1 MPRDLQ
7 FRELFTT
14 LDGNDDT
21 EVTDAFDLQ
30 GNKNLAVDIAADSGG
45 NATHVCTVQL
55 SFDKTTWQGFT
66 VAKTI
71 AQLGFLD
78 DFTTNA
84 KWVRV
89 RVSTAEGG
97 ASSIFV
103 RIHAKP

>member
-1 MPRDLQ
+1 MPRDQQ
-7 FRELFTT
+7 FRELFET

-21 EVTDAFDLQ
+21 EVTTALDLQ
-30 GNKNLAVDIAADSGG
+30 GNKNIAVDIAANSGG
-45 NATHVCTVQL
+45 NTTHVCTVQL
-55 SFDKTTWQGFT
+55 SFDKTTWLGFT

-71 AQLGFLD
+71 AQIGKLD

-84 KWVRV
+84 KYVRV

-103 RIHAKP
+103 RIHSKP

>member
-7 FRELFTT
+7 FRDLFET

-21 EVTDAFDLQ
+21 EVTEALDLQ
-30 GNKNLAVDIAADSGG
+30 GNKNLAVDIAANTGG
-45 NATHVCTVQL
+45 NTTHVCTVQL

-84 KWVRV
+84 KYIRV

-103 RIHAKP
+103 RIHSKP

>member
-7 FRELFTT
+7 FREQFTT
-14 LDGNDDT
+14 LDANDDT
-21 EVTDAFDLQ
+21 KVTVAFDLQ
-30 GNKNLAVDIAADSGG
+30 GNKNLAVDIAADSGAH
-45 NATHVCTVQL
+45 ATHVCTVQL
-55 SFDKTTWQGFT
+55 SFDKTTWLGFT

-71 AQLGFLD
+71 AQIGILD

-84 KWVRV
+84 KYVRV

-103 RIHAKP
+103 RIHSKP